1 MRNGSCPAEG
11 EDPLWAQQLLQFRS
25 SGGGGRRQSDREE
38 RGLASLPG
46 QKVEQ
51 LALHSVGSRVWT
63 APAPQLYSMVAKAK
77 GIPQL
82 SGSFIAR
89 HLKGVTVHTDSSLS
103 LPRSLLNPLQSDL
116 HPHVSCQGT
125 GAFHFAKF
133 SAQF

>member
-1 MRNGSCPAEG
+1 MAAALLRVRIHCGLSSCYSLEAVVEVS
-11 EDPLWAQQLLQFRS
+11 RK
-25 SGGGGRRQSDREE
+25 QSDGEE
-38 RGLASLPG
+38 RGLASLSG

-125 GAFHFAKF
+125 AAFHFAKF